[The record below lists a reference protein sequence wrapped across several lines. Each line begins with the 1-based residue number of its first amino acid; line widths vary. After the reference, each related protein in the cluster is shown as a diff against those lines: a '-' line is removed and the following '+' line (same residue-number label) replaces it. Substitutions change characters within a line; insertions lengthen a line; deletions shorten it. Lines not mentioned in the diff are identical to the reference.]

1 MDGARLDGNAA
12 AGQLGELFAFDATI
26 ARTTCARCRDT
37 RPLAELHAYLHA
49 AGTVL
54 CCATCEAVQARV
66 VRSPERAWLD
76 LRGVEVIEVFLTP
89 S

>member
-12 AGQLGELFAFDATI
+12 AGELSELFGFDVTV

-37 RPLAELHAYLHA
+37 RPLAELHAYLQA
-49 AGTVL
+49 PGAIL
-54 CCATCEAVQARV
+54 CCATCKAVQARL

-76 LRGVEVIEVFLTP
+76 LRGVEVLEAFLPP